1 MMLTQQLLNG
11 VLSSGVYALYA
22 VGFTMIFGIM
32 GVLNMAHA
40 DFGTVA
46 AFAIIWAV
54 TAGLAPVGAVLV
66 ACVVTLAIA
75 LLVERL
81 AMRPGRRFKGDAAI
95 EMPLIGTIGAGMIL
109 QNAAALFFGNKAIVF
124 AFSLRGVVRVGGF
137 LVSKG
142 LIVSLVVSA
151 VLLALLEFL
160 VTYTGF
166 GRQMRAVAQ
175 NRNAAEIMGINSER
189 VILITFTITAALA
202 GIAGCLVGLS
212 YGLVSPYMA
221 VSYAIKG
228 LVAMI
233 VGGVGSLPGAVLGAL
248 LIGVVEALT
257 VSQLGSQMRDVG
269 VFVVLMAVLAIRPS
283 GLLRVAAS
291 R

>member
-1 MMLTQQLLNG
+1 MLAQQVLNG

-54 TAGLAPVGAVLV
+54 GAGLAPWQAVVAAFAITLV
-66 ACVVTLAIA
+66 AA

-109 QNAAALFFGNKAIVF
+109 QNAAALIFGNKAILF
-124 AFSLRGVVRVGGF
+124 PYSLRAFIRIGGF
-137 LVSKG
+137 VVSKG
-142 LIVSLVVSA
+142 LIVSLTVSA
-151 VLLALLEFL
+151 VLLALLEIL
-160 VTYTGF
+160 VTHTGF
-166 GRQMRAVAQ
+166 GRQIRAVAQ

-189 VILITFTITAALA
+189 VILLTFSITAALA
-202 GIAGCLVGLS
+202 GIAGCLAGLS

-248 LIGVVEALT
+248 LIGIVEALT
-257 VSQLGSQMRDVG
+257 VSLLGSQMRDVG
-269 VFVVLMAVLAIRPS
+269 VFVVLMAVLAVRPH

>member
-1 MMLTQQLLNG
+1 MLIQQLLNG

-46 AFAIIWAV
+46 AFVIIWAV
-54 TAGLAPVGAVLV
+54 SAGLAPIETVLV
-66 ACVVTLAIA
+66 ACAATLVIA

-81 AMRPGRRFKGDAAI
+81 ALRPGRRFKGDAAI
-95 EMPLIGTIGAGMIL
+95 EMPLIGTIGASMML
-109 QNAAALFFGNKAIVF
+109 QNAAALIFGNKAMVF
-124 AFSLRGVVRVGGF
+124 PYSLRGFMRIGGL

-142 LIVSLVVSA
+142 LLVSLSTSA
-151 VLLALLEFL
+151 VLLVLLEIL
-160 VTYTGF
+160 VTHTGF

-175 NRNAAEIMGINSER
+175 NRNAAEIMGIRSEG
-189 VILITFTITAALA
+189 VILTTFTITAALA
-202 GIAGCLVGLS
+202 GIAGGLVGLS

-248 LIGVVEALT
+248 LIGIVEALT
-257 VSQLGSQMRDVG
+257 VSAFGSQMRDVG

-283 GLLRVAAS
+283 GLLRVAAN

>member
-1 MMLTQQLLNG
+1 MLAQQVLNG

-22 VGFTMIFGIM
+22 VGLTMIFGIM

-54 TAGLAPVGAVLV
+54 GAGLAPWEAVV
-66 ACVVTLAIA
+66 AAFSITLIAA

-109 QNAAALFFGNKAIVF
+109 QNAAALIFGNKAILF
-124 AFSLRGVVRVGGF
+124 PYSLRAFIRIGGF
-137 LVSKG
+137 VVSKG
-142 LIVSLVVSA
+142 LIVSLTVSV
-151 VLLALLEFL
+151 VLLALLEIL
-160 VTYTGF
+160 VTHTGF
-166 GRQMRAVAQ
+166 GRQIRAVAQ
-175 NRNAAEIMGINSER
+175 NRNAAEFMGINSER
-189 VILITFTITAALA
+189 VILLTFSITAALA
-202 GIAGCLVGLS
+202 GIAGCLAGLS

-233 VGGVGSLPGAVLGAL
+233 VGGVGSLPGAILGAL
-248 LIGVVEALT
+248 LIGIVEALT
-257 VSQLGSQMRDVG
+257 VSLLGSQMRDVG
-269 VFVVLMAVLAIRPS
+269 VFVVLIAVLTVRPY
-283 GLLRVAAS
+283 GLLRVAAG

>member
-1 MMLTQQLLNG
+1 MLIQQLLNG

-46 AFAIIWAV
+46 AFVIIWAV
-54 TAGLAPVGAVLV
+54 SAGLAPIETVLV
-66 ACVVTLAIA
+66 ACAATLVIA

-81 AMRPGRRFKGDAAI
+81 ALRPGRRFKGDAAI
-95 EMPLIGTIGAGMIL
+95 EMPLIGTIGASMML
-109 QNAAALFFGNKAIVF
+109 QNAAALIFGNKAMVF
-124 AFSLRGVVRVGGF
+124 PYSLRGFMRIGGL

-142 LIVSLVVSA
+142 LLVSLSTSA
-151 VLLALLEFL
+151 VLLLLLEIL
-160 VTYTGF
+160 VTHTGF

-175 NRNAAEIMGINSER
+175 NRNAAEIMGIHSEG
-189 VILITFTITAALA
+189 VILMTFTITAALA
-202 GIAGCLVGLS
+202 GIAGGLVGLS

-248 LIGVVEALT
+248 LIGIVEALT
-257 VSQLGSQMRDVG
+257 VSAFGSQMRDVG

-283 GLLRVAAS
+283 GLLRVAAN

>member
-1 MMLTQQLLNG
+1 MLAQQVLNG

-54 TAGLAPVGAVLV
+54 GAGLAPWEAVV
-66 ACVVTLAIA
+66 AACSITLIAA

-109 QNAAALFFGNKAIVF
+109 QNAAALIFGNKAILF
-124 AFSLRGVVRVGGF
+124 PYSLRAFIRIGGF
-137 LVSKG
+137 VVSKG
-142 LIVSLVVSA
+142 LIVSLTVSA
-151 VLLALLEFL
+151 VLLALLEIL
-160 VTYTGF
+160 VTRTGF
-166 GRQMRAVAQ
+166 GRQIRAVAQ

-189 VILITFTITAALA
+189 VILLTFSITAALA
-202 GIAGCLVGLS
+202 GIAGCLAGLS

-248 LIGVVEALT
+248 LIGIVEALT
-257 VSQLGSQMRDVG
+257 VSLLGSQMRDVG
-269 VFVVLMAVLAIRPS
+269 VFVVLMAVLAVRPH

>member
-1 MMLTQQLLNG
+1 MLAQQVLNG

-54 TAGLAPVGAVLV
+54 GAGLAPWEAVV
-66 ACVVTLAIA
+66 AACCITLIAA

-109 QNAAALFFGNKAIVF
+109 QNAAALIFGNKAILF
-124 AFSLRGVVRVGGF
+124 PYSLRAFMRIGGF
-137 LVSKG
+137 VVSKG
-142 LIVSLVVSA
+142 LVVSLTVSA
-151 VLLALLEFL
+151 VLLALLEIL
-160 VTYTGF
+160 VTHTGF
-166 GRQMRAVAQ
+166 GRQIRAVAQ

-189 VILITFTITAALA
+189 VILLTFSITAALA
-202 GIAGCLVGLS
+202 GIAGCLAGLS

-248 LIGVVEALT
+248 LIGIVEALT
-257 VSQLGSQMRDVG
+257 VSLLGSQMRDVG
-269 VFVVLMAVLAIRPS
+269 VFVVLMAVLAVRPH
-283 GLLRVAAS
+283 GLVRVATS

>member
-1 MMLTQQLLNG
+1 MLIQQLLNG

-46 AFAIIWAV
+46 AFMIIWAV
-54 TAGLAPVGAVLV
+54 SAGLAPIETVLI
-66 ACVVTLAIA
+66 ACAATLVIA

-81 AMRPGRRFKGDAAI
+81 ALRPGRRFKGDAAI
-95 EMPLIGTIGAGMIL
+95 EMPLIGTIGASMML
-109 QNAAALFFGNKAIVF
+109 QNAAALIFGNKAMVF
-124 AFSLRGVVRVGGF
+124 PYSLRGFTRIGGL

-142 LIVSLVVSA
+142 LLVSLSTSA
-151 VLLALLEFL
+151 VLLVLLEIL
-160 VTYTGF
+160 VTHTGF

-175 NRNAAEIMGINSER
+175 NRNAAEIMGIRSEG

-202 GIAGCLVGLS
+202 GIAGGLVGLS

-248 LIGVVEALT
+248 LIGIVEALT
-257 VSQLGSQMRDVG
+257 VSAFGSQMRDVG
-269 VFVVLMAVLAIRPS
+269 VFVVLMAVLAIRPN
-283 GLLRVAAS
+283 GLLRVAANG
-291 R
+291 

>member
-1 MMLTQQLLNG
+1 MFQ
-11 VLSSGVYALYA
+11 V
-22 VGFTMIFGIM
+22 
-32 GVLNMAHA
+32 
-40 DFGTVA
+40 
-46 AFAIIWAV
+46 
-54 TAGLAPVGAVLV
+54 P
-66 ACVVTLAIA
+66 
-75 LLVERL
+75 E
-81 AMRPGRRFKGDAAI
+81 
-95 EMPLIGTIGAGMIL
+95 
-109 QNAAALFFGNKAIVF
+109 AAALIFGNKAIVF
-124 AFSLRGVVRVGGF
+124 SFNMRAFVRVGGF

-142 LIVSLVVSA
+142 LVVSLIVSA

-160 VTYTGF
+160 VNRTGF
-166 GRQMRAVAQ
+166 GRQIRAVAQ

-189 VILITFTITAALA
+189 VILVTFAITAGLA

-248 LIGVVEALT
+248 LIGVVEAIT
-257 VSQLGSQMRDVG
+257 VSQFGSQMRDVG
-269 VFVVLMAVLAIRPS
+269 VFVVLMAVLAVRPS

>member
-1 MMLTQQLLNG
+1 MLTQQLLNG
-11 VLSSGVYALYA
+11 VLSSGIYALYA

-46 AFAIIWAV
+46 AFAVIWTV
-54 TAGLAPVGAVLV
+54 SAGLAPVEAVL
-66 ACVVTLAIA
+66 AASVVTLLVA

-109 QNAAALFFGNKAIVF
+109 QNAAALIFGNKAIVF
-124 AFSLRGVVRVGGF
+124 SFNMRAFVRVGGY

-142 LIVSLVVSA
+142 LIVSLIVSA

-160 VTYTGF
+160 VNRTGF
-166 GRQMRAVAQ
+166 GRQIRAVAQ

-189 VILITFTITAALA
+189 VILITFAITAALA

-248 LIGVVEALT
+248 LIGVVEAIT
-257 VSQLGSQMRDVG
+257 VSQFGSQMRDVG
-269 VFVVLMAVLAIRPS
+269 VFVVLMAVLAVRPS

>member
-1 MMLTQQLLNG
+1 MLTQQLLNG
-11 VLSSGVYALYA
+11 VLSSGIYALYA

-46 AFAIIWAV
+46 AFAVIWTV
-54 TAGLAPVGAVLV
+54 SAGLAPVEAVLAASV
-66 ACVVTLAIA
+66 ITLLVA

-109 QNAAALFFGNKAIVF
+109 QNAAALIFGNKAIVF
-124 AFSLRGVVRVGGF
+124 SFNMRAFVRVGGL

-142 LIVSLVVSA
+142 LVVSLIVSA

-160 VTYTGF
+160 VNRTDF
-166 GRQMRAVAQ
+166 GRQIRAVAQ

-189 VILITFTITAALA
+189 VILVTFAITAALA

-248 LIGVVEALT
+248 LIGVVEAIT
-257 VSQLGSQMRDVG
+257 VSQFGSQMRDVG
-269 VFVVLMAVLAIRPS
+269 VFVVLMAVLAVRPS

>member
-1 MMLTQQLLNG
+1 MLIQQLLNG

-46 AFAIIWAV
+46 AFVVIWAV
-54 TAGLAPVGAVLV
+54 SAGLAPIETMLIACAATLV
-66 ACVVTLAIA
+66 IA
-75 LLVERL
+75 LMVERL
-81 AMRPGRRFKGDAAI
+81 ALRPGRRFKGDAAI
-95 EMPLIGTIGAGMIL
+95 EMPLIGTIGASMML
-109 QNAAALFFGNKAIVF
+109 QNTAALVFGNKAMVF
-124 AFSLRGVVRVGGF
+124 PYSLRGFMRIGGL

-142 LIVSLVVSA
+142 LLVSLSTSA
-151 VLLALLEFL
+151 VLLVLLEIL
-160 VTYTGF
+160 VTHTGF

-175 NRNAAEIMGINSER
+175 NRNAAEIMGIRSEG
-189 VILITFTITAALA
+189 VILTTFTITAALA
-202 GIAGCLVGLS
+202 GIAGGLVGLS

-248 LIGVVEALT
+248 LIGIVEALT
-257 VSQLGSQMRDVG
+257 VSAFGSQMRDVG

-283 GLLRVAAS
+283 GLLRVAANG
-291 R
+291 

>member
-1 MMLTQQLLNG
+1 VLIQQLLNG
-11 VLSSGVYALYA
+11 VLASGIYALYS

-46 AFAIIWAV
+46 AFAVIWAV
-54 TAGLAPVGAVLV
+54 ASGLAPVQASFV
-66 ACVVTLAIA
+66 AFVITLAVA

-81 AMRPGRRFKGDAAI
+81 AMRPGRRFHGDAAI
-95 EMPLIGTIGAGMIL
+95 EMPLIATIGAGMML
-109 QNAAALFFGNKAIVF
+109 QNAAALIFGNKAIVF
-124 AFSLRGVVRVGGF
+124 PFNLRAYMRIGDF
-137 LVSKG
+137 LLSKG
-142 LIVSLVVSA
+142 LLVSLAVSA
-151 VLLALLEFL
+151 VLLTLLEVL

-166 GRQMRAVAQ
+166 GRQVRAVAQ

-189 VILITFTITAALA
+189 VILITFAITAALA
-202 GIAGCLVGLS
+202 GIAGYLVGLS

-221 VSYAIKG
+221 ISYAIKG

-248 LIGVVEALT
+248 LIGIVEALT
-257 VSQLGSQMRDVG
+257 VSQFGSQMRDVG
-269 VFVVLMAVLAIRPS
+269 VFVVLMVVLTLRPN
-283 GLLRVAAS
+283 GLLRVSAS

>member
-1 MMLTQQLLNG
+1 MLTQQLLNG
-11 VLSSGVYALYA
+11 VLSSGIYALYA

-46 AFAIIWAV
+46 AFAVIWTV
-54 TAGLAPVGAVLV
+54 SAGLAPVEAVLAASV
-66 ACVVTLAIA
+66 ITLLVA

-109 QNAAALFFGNKAIVF
+109 QNAAALIFGNKAIVF
-124 AFSLRGVVRVGGF
+124 SFNMRAFVRVGGL

-142 LIVSLVVSA
+142 LVVSLIVSA

-160 VTYTGF
+160 VNRTGF
-166 GRQMRAVAQ
+166 GRQIRAVAQ
-175 NRNAAEIMGINSER
+175 NRNAAEIMGINSEW
-189 VILITFTITAALA
+189 VILVTFAITAALA

-212 YGLVSPYMA
+212 YGLISPYMA

-248 LIGVVEALT
+248 LIGVVEAIT
-257 VSQLGSQMRDVG
+257 VSQFGSQMRDVG
-269 VFVVLMAVLAIRPS
+269 VFVVLMAVLAVRPS

>member
-1 MMLTQQLLNG
+1 MLTQQLLNG
-11 VLSSGVYALYA
+11 VLSSGIYALYA

-46 AFAIIWAV
+46 AFAVIWTV
-54 TAGLAPVGAVLV
+54 SAGLAPVEAVL
-66 ACVVTLAIA
+66 AASVVTLLVA

-109 QNAAALFFGNKAIVF
+109 QNAAALIFGNKAIVF
-124 AFSLRGVVRVGGF
+124 SFNMRAFLRVGGY

-142 LIVSLVVSA
+142 LIVSLIVSA

-160 VTYTGF
+160 VNRTGF
-166 GRQMRAVAQ
+166 GRQIRAVAQ

-189 VILITFTITAALA
+189 VILITFAITAALA

-248 LIGVVEALT
+248 LIGVVEAIT
-257 VSQLGSQMRDVG
+257 VSQFGSQMRDVG
-269 VFVVLMAVLAIRPS
+269 VFVVLMAVLAVRPS

>member
-1 MMLTQQLLNG
+1 MLTQQVLNG

-46 AFAIIWAV
+46 AFAVIWAV
-54 TAGLAPVGAVLV
+54 SAGLAPLEAVLV
-66 ACVVTLAIA
+66 ACVVTLAVA
-75 LLVERL
+75 LLVERGAL
-81 AMRPGRRFKGDAAI
+81 RPGRRFKGDAAI
-95 EMPLIGTIGAGMIL
+95 EMPLIATIGAGMIL
-109 QNAAALFFGNKAIVF
+109 QNAAALIFGSKAIVF
-124 AFSLRGVVRVGGF
+124 TFSLRGFVRIGGF
-137 LVSKG
+137 LLSKG
-142 LIVSLVVSA
+142 LIVSLAVSA

-175 NRNAAEIMGINSER
+175 NRNAAEIMGIDSER
-189 VILITFTITAALA
+189 VIVITFVITAGLA
-202 GIAGCLVGLS
+202 GIAGCLVGMS
-212 YGLVSPYMA
+212 YGLISPYMA
-221 VSYAIKG
+221 VAYAIKG

-248 LIGVVEALT
+248 LIGIVEAVT

-269 VFVVLMAVLAIRPS
+269 VFVVLMAVLAVRPS
-283 GLLRVAAS
+283 GLLRVAAN

>member
-1 MMLTQQLLNG
+1 MLTQQLLNG
-11 VLSSGVYALYA
+11 VLSSGIYALYA

-46 AFAIIWAV
+46 AFAVIWTV
-54 TAGLAPVGAVLV
+54 SAGLAPVEAVLAASV
-66 ACVVTLAIA
+66 ITLLVA

-109 QNAAALFFGNKAIVF
+109 QNAAALIFGNKAIVF
-124 AFSLRGVVRVGGF
+124 SFNMRAFVRVGGF

-142 LIVSLVVSA
+142 LVVSLIVSA

-160 VTYTGF
+160 VNRTGF
-166 GRQMRAVAQ
+166 GRQIRAVAQ

-189 VILITFTITAALA
+189 VILVTFAITAGLA

-248 LIGVVEALT
+248 LIGVVEAIT
-257 VSQLGSQMRDVG
+257 VSQFGSQMRDVG
-269 VFVVLMAVLAIRPS
+269 VFVVLMAVLAVRPS

>member
-1 MMLTQQLLNG
+1 MLIQQLLNG

-46 AFAIIWAV
+46 AFVIIWAV
-54 TAGLAPVGAVLV
+54 SAGLAPIETMLIACAATLV
-66 ACVVTLAIA
+66 IA
-75 LLVERL
+75 LMVERL
-81 AMRPGRRFKGDAAI
+81 ALRPGRRFKGDAAI
-95 EMPLIGTIGAGMIL
+95 EMPLIGTIGASMML
-109 QNAAALFFGNKAIVF
+109 QNTAALVFGNKAMVF
-124 AFSLRGVVRVGGF
+124 PYSLRGFMRIGGL

-142 LIVSLVVSA
+142 LLVSLSTSA
-151 VLLALLEFL
+151 VLLVLLEIL
-160 VTYTGF
+160 VTHTGF

-175 NRNAAEIMGINSER
+175 NRNAAEIMGIRSEG
-189 VILITFTITAALA
+189 VILTTFTITAALA
-202 GIAGCLVGLS
+202 GIAGGLVGLS

-248 LIGVVEALT
+248 LIGIVEALT
-257 VSQLGSQMRDVG
+257 VSAFGSQMRDVG

-283 GLLRVAAS
+283 GLLRVAANG
-291 R
+291 

>member
-1 MMLTQQLLNG
+1 MLTQQLLNG
-11 VLSSGVYALYA
+11 VLSSGIYALYA

-46 AFAIIWAV
+46 AFAVIWTV
-54 TAGLAPVGAVLV
+54 SAGLAPVEAVLAASV
-66 ACVVTLAIA
+66 ITLLVA

-109 QNAAALFFGNKAIVF
+109 QNAAALIFGNKAIVF
-124 AFSLRGVVRVGGF
+124 SFNMRAFVRVGGL

-142 LIVSLVVSA
+142 LVVSLIVSA

-160 VTYTGF
+160 VNRTGF
-166 GRQMRAVAQ
+166 GRQIRAVAQ

-189 VILITFTITAALA
+189 VILVTFAITAALA

-248 LIGVVEALT
+248 LIGVVEAIT
-257 VSQLGSQMRDVG
+257 VSQFGSQMRDVG
-269 VFVVLMAVLAIRPS
+269 VFVVLMAVLAVRPS

>member
-1 MMLTQQLLNG
+1 MLMQQLLNG

-54 TAGLAPVGAVLV
+54 SAGLAPIQAVLI
-66 ACVVTLAIA
+66 ACIVTLVVA

-81 AMRPGRRFKGDAAI
+81 ALRPGRSFKGDAAI

-109 QNAAALFFGNKAIVF
+109 QNAAALIFGNKAIVF
-124 AFSLRGVVRVGGF
+124 PFNLRAFVRIGGF
-137 LVSKG
+137 LASKG

-151 VLLALLEFL
+151 VLLALLESL
-160 VTYTGF
+160 VTHTGF

-175 NRNAAEIMGINSER
+175 NRDAAEIMGINSER
-189 VILITFTITAALA
+189 VILITFAITAALA

-248 LIGVVEALT
+248 LIGLVEALT
-257 VSQLGSQMRDVG
+257 VSQFGSQMRDVG
-269 VFVVLMAVLAIRPS
+269 VFVVLMAVLAVRPS
-283 GLLRVAAS
+283 GLLRVAAN

>member
-1 MMLTQQLLNG
+1 MLTQQLLNG

-46 AFAIIWAV
+46 AFAVIWAV
-54 TAGLAPVGAVLV
+54 SAGLAPIEAVV
-66 ACVVTLAIA
+66 AACILTLAVA
-75 LLVERL
+75 LLVERVAL
-81 AMRPGRRFKGDAAI
+81 RPGRRFKGDAAI
-95 EMPLIGTIGAGMIL
+95 EMPLIATIGAGMIL
-109 QNAAALFFGNKAIVF
+109 QNAAALVFGNKAIVF
-124 AFSLRGVVRVGGF
+124 PFSLRGFVRVGGF
-137 LVSKG
+137 LLSKG
-142 LIVSLVVSA
+142 LIVSLIVSA

-160 VTYTGF
+160 VTYSGF

-175 NRNAAEIMGINSER
+175 NRDAAEIMGIDSER
-189 VILITFTITAALA
+189 VILITFSITAALA
-202 GIAGCLVGLS
+202 GIAGCLVGVS

-248 LIGVVEALT
+248 LIGIVEAIT
-257 VSQLGSQMRDVG
+257 VSAFGSQMRDVG
-269 VFVVLMAVLAIRPS
+269 VFVVLMAVLAVRPS
-283 GLLRVAAS
+283 GLFRVAGN

>member
-1 MMLTQQLLNG
+1 MLTQQLLNG

-46 AFAIIWAV
+46 AFAVIWTV
-54 TAGLAPVGAVLV
+54 SAGLAPIEAVLI
-66 ACVVTLAIA
+66 ASVVTLIVA

-81 AMRPGRRFKGDAAI
+81 ALRPGRRFKGDAAI

-109 QNAAALFFGNKAIVF
+109 QNAAALIFGNKAIVF
-124 AFSLRGVVRVGGF
+124 PFSLRAFVRIGG
-137 LVSKG
+137 LLASKG
-142 LIVSLVVSA
+142 LIVSLAVSA
-151 VLLALLEFL
+151 LLLALLEVL
-160 VTYTGF
+160 VTHTGF

-175 NRNAAEIMGINSER
+175 NRDAAEIMGINSER
-189 VILITFTITAALA
+189 VILITFAITAALA

-257 VSQLGSQMRDVG
+257 VSQFGSQMRDVG